1 MSKYADENRPFI
13 AVIKELPKMILKM
26 GYSPIDPR
34 IINSRTGV
42 YMTILALF
50 RLKEVSTDQDFV
62 LYITG
67 KIGKELQIDPYELLT
82 PADYRTVSG
91 TRKLEYR
98 TNADS
103 RAFAQINSFINDCKS
118 INRELVN
125 LSRKEDLPE
134 KVEHIVEKATI
145 TFKRIVSL
153 KEFSFG
159 GAYLLDEDVYEHLN
173 TFTED
178 LKKLSVLSSKDLYYS
193 DLGKSVDEIGTLV
206 KSSSKLESLK
216 SEDFKKMVFKAHD
229 GVVDLVNRVNKN
241 IDAKMTG
248 AKILNESIQFSGE
261 FVKKAGKSGFDVTV
275 FAFLP
280 PALQKIKEGYDQ
292 DIKSLKARF
301 NALYSDYKNKTPE
314 QIQSKGNINPSH
326 MKSTAKK
333 YSATLSSF
341 FRELDSFEILP
352 HRTVFSSVFPA
363 IDKLYADLT
372 SNYKLNKS
380 FKDSVDKSFKFK
392 KQLKV

>member
-1 MSKYADENRPFI
+1 MSKFADENRPFI
-13 AVIKELPKMILKM
+13 TVIKELPKMILRL

-91 TRKLEYR
+91 TKKLEYR

-125 LSRKEDLPE
+125 LTRKEDLPE
-134 KVEHIVEKATI
+134 KVENIVEKATL

-159 GAYLLDEDVYEHLN
+159 GAYLLDEDVYEHLQE
-173 TFTED
+173 FTEN
-178 LKKLSVLSSKDLYYS
+178 LKRLSILSSKELYYT
-193 DLGKSVDEIGTLV
+193 DLGKLVDDIGTLT
-206 KSSSKLESLK
+206 KNSSKLESLK
-216 SEDFKKMVFKAHD
+216 SEDFKKLFFKAHD
-229 GVVDLVNRVNKN
+229 AVVELANRVNKN
-241 IDAKMTG
+241 IDAKMSG
-248 AKILNESIQFSGE
+248 AKLLNESIQFSSE
-261 FVKKAGKSGFDVTV
+261 FAKKAGKSGFDTTV
-275 FAFLP
+275 FALIA
-280 PALQKIKEGYDQ
+280 PAVQKIKEGYDQ
-292 DIKSLKARF
+292 DIKNLKVKF
-301 NALYSDYKNKTPE
+301 NALYSDYKTRTPD
-314 QIQSKGNINPSH
+314 QIQSHGNVNPAH
-326 MKSTAKK
+326 IKSTAKK
-333 YSATLSSF
+333 YSATIKSF
-341 FRELDSFEILP
+341 YSELDSFEILP
-352 HRTVFSSVFPA
+352 HRTVFSSVFA
-363 IDKLYADLT
+363 ASDKFYTDMS
-372 SNYKLNKS
+372 SNYKINKS

-392 KQLKV
+392 KQLKI